1 MHQPLIIHYNT
12 SLQIKGYIW
21 HKKTFDEI
29 FKVKKGNNSFKIL
42 RSKYDDN
49 YLEYYASP
57 VIVMHMSFDIINDSR
72 IQDLLLLWGRRESED
87 Q

>member
-1 MHQPLIIHYNT
+1 ML
-12 SLQIKGYIW
+12 W
-21 HKKTFDEI
+21 
-29 FKVKKGNNSFKIL
+29 
-42 RSKYDDN
+42 SKYDDN

>member
-29 FKVKKGNNSFKIL
+29 FKVKKGNNSFKML

-49 YLEYYASP
+49 YLE
-57 VIVMHMSFDIINDSR
+57 
-72 IQDLLLLWGRRESED
+72 
-87 Q
+87 